1 MPHAVFARVDALLAR
16 RYPTM
21 PQAQRHAVASVQ
33 AHTVHAIMIASL
45 HCKADERDALRGEL
59 IRTLVAACVPFDPC
73 DRR

>member
-1 MPHAVFARVDALLAR
+1 
-16 RYPTM
+16 M

-33 AHTVHAIMIASL
+33 AHTVHAVMIASL